1 MAMMPCKECGHQIS
15 DRAASC
21 PSCGAPVATPVVRH
35 KPRFKRIVAAVLL
48 LVGIGAVIWMLLPHS
63 AREQVTGLARGATH
77 DGTPAKPHDNAAPT
91 PVATKAPDLP
101 PPLYSTTAEQL
112 YQDYSANVVATQSR
126 IGGRR
131 IRISGNVTEI
141 DEDDA
146 GHPLVKMWSGNP
158 PAGSAE
164 FRLNDDQKAA
174 AAELV
179 KGQAVDIECGR
190 MQHAPTGPEGSG
202 CSLVPVDLGVQQAYL
217 AVAVSEDHGQAPIY
231 IVGPMPRSTCLTR
244 SDTVSAQ
251 LAGNIPGA
259 HIVSKQCS
267 ATAQENLPS
276 GGCRLDS
283 SMSAVPDMP
292 AAHLWKYECVMPDTG
307 IRPAKA
313 SAKESRAPR
322 KVAVP
327 TRRPTAES
335 DSSGEWAEALPPMFT
350 PVAEA
355 PSASSA
361 PAVATAAPAAAA
373 SIAAAAPATD
383 SSVGVAVQ
391 APPTQAALAIPDVGP
406 ATPIVAGTASPV
418 SSATPAPAPA
428 AAANAAD
435 ASPTPSELISVKA
448 KDPGAAD
455 HIASYCNNA
464 TAAAANHDVV
474 AAGCRRDEVAAWNRM
489 VVQNEFPSL
498 DDASRQ
504 KCSQAP
510 FPDSYVAKEVCAK
523 YQLRVN

>member
-1 MAMMPCKECGHQIS
+1 MTWG
-15 DRAASC
+15 AA
-21 PSCGAPVATPVVRH
+21 H
-35 KPRFKRIVAAVLL
+35 
-48 LVGIGAVIWMLLPHS
+48 
-63 AREQVTGLARGATH
+63 
-77 DGTPAKPHDNAAPT
+77 NAAPGT
-91 PVATKAPDLP
+91 PHEDVAVPVAAKPTDAP

-126 IGGRR
+126 IGNRR

-146 GHPLVKMWSGNP
+146 GHPLVKLWSGNP
-158 PAGSAE
+158 PAAKAE
-164 FRLNDDQKAA
+164 FRLNNDQKAA

-179 KGQAVDIECGR
+179 KGQAVDVECSR
-190 MQHAPTGPEGSG
+190 MQHAASGPEGTG
-202 CSLVPVDLGVQQAYL
+202 CALVPVDSASQQAYL
-217 AVAVSEDHGQAPIY
+217 AVAVSEDKGQAPIY

-244 SDTVSAQ
+244 SETVSAQ
-251 LAGNIPGA
+251 VAGNIPGA

-267 ATAQENLPS
+267 ATAQENLPA
-276 GGCRLDS
+276 GGCRLDA

-292 AAHLWKYECVMPDTG
+292 AAHLWKYECAMPNALV
-307 IRPAKA
+307 RPAKA
-313 SAKESRAPR
+313 STKESRASR

-327 TRRPTAES
+327 TPRPTSES
-335 DSSGEWAEALPPMFT
+335 DAADGALADALPPMFT

-355 PSASSA
+355 PAATIVPVTESSA
-361 PAVATAAPAAAA
+361 LNSSVPEVSPPTPVVADSAAPVSAAAPTPA
-373 SIAAAAPATD
+373 PIAAA
-383 SSVGVAVQ
+383 
-391 APPTQAALAIPDVGP
+391 PD
-406 ATPIVAGTASPV
+406 
-418 SSATPAPAPA
+418 
-428 AAANAAD
+428 AAD
-435 ASPTPSELISVKA
+435 APSTFSELISVKA

-464 TAAAANHDVV
+464 TAAAANHDAV

>member
-1 MAMMPCKECGHQIS
+1 MAMMPCTECTHQIS
-15 DRAASC
+15 DRAVSC
-21 PSCGAPVATPVVRH
+21 PNCGAPVAAPVIVH
-35 KPRFKRIVAAVLL
+35 SQPRIKGVLAAVLL
-48 LVGIGAVIWMLLPHS
+48 LTGVGLGVWVLLPKSARDQVTSMTWGAAHNVTPSAPHDAAAVIPV
-63 AREQVTGLARGATH
+63 A
-77 DGTPAKPHDNAAPT
+77 AKPADA
-91 PVATKAPDLP
+91 P

-126 IGGRR
+126 IGNRR

-146 GHPLVKMWSGNP
+146 GHPLVKLWSGNP
-158 PAGSAE
+158 PTATAE
-164 FRLNDDQKAA
+164 FRLNNDQKAA

-179 KGQAVDIECGR
+179 KGQAVDVECAR
-190 MQHAPTGPEGSG
+190 VQHAASGPEGTG
-202 CSLVPVDLGVQQAYL
+202 CALVPVDSASQQAYL
-217 AVAVSEDHGQAPIY
+217 AVAVSEDKGQAPIY

-244 SDTVSAQ
+244 SDTVSAEV
-251 LAGNIPGA
+251 AGNIPGA

-267 ATAQENLPS
+267 ATARENLPT

-283 SMSAVPDMP
+283 SLSAVPDMP
-292 AAHLWKYECVMPDTG
+292 AAHLWKYECAMPDALV
-307 IRPAKA
+307 RSAKA
-313 SAKESRAPR
+313 STKESRASR

-327 TRRPTAES
+327 TPRPTRES
-335 DSSGEWAEALPPMFT
+335 DASADELADALPAMFT
-350 PVAEA
+350 PVVEA
-355 PSASSA
+355 RAATIAPMPESSPQNSSVPDVSPPTAIVADTATSVSA
-361 PAVATAAPAAAA
+361 AAPTPVPSAAA
-373 SIAAAAPATD
+373 S
-383 SSVGVAVQ
+383 
-391 APPTQAALAIPDVGP
+391 DVVD
-406 ATPIVAGTASPV
+406 TTA
-418 SSATPAPAPA
+418 
-428 AAANAAD
+428 
-435 ASPTPSELISVKA
+435 TPSELISVKA

-464 TAAAANHDVV
+464 TAAAANHDAV

>member
-1 MAMMPCKECGHQIS
+1 
-15 DRAASC
+15 
-21 PSCGAPVATPVVRH
+21 
-35 KPRFKRIVAAVLL
+35 VAAK
-48 LVGIGAVIWMLLPHS
+48 S
-63 AREQVTGLARGATH
+63 E
-77 DGTPAKPHDNAAPT
+77 
-91 PVATKAPDLP
+91 DLP

-126 IGGRR
+126 IGSRR
-131 IRISGNVTEI
+131 VRISGNVTEI

-146 GHPLVKMWSGNP
+146 GHPLVKLWSGNP
-158 PAGSAE
+158 PAASAE
-164 FRLNDDQKAA
+164 FRLSDDQKAA

-179 KGQAVDIECGR
+179 KGQSVDVECAR
-190 MQHAPTGPEGSG
+190 VQHAASGPQGTG
-202 CSLVPVDLGVQQAYL
+202 CALVPVDLGVQQAYL
-217 AVAVSEDHGQAPIY
+217 AVAVSEDKGQAPIY

-251 LAGNIPGA
+251 VAGNL

-283 SMSAVPDMP
+283 SMSAVPDLP
-292 AAHLWKYECVMPDTG
+292 SAHLWKYECAMPDTAA
-307 IRPAKA
+307 RPAKA
-313 SAKESRAPR
+313 SSRESRASR
-322 KVAVP
+322 KVALP
-327 TRRPTAES
+327 TPRPTAES
-335 DSSGEWAEALPPMFT
+335 DSSDELAEALPPMFT
-350 PVAEA
+350 PIAEA
-355 PSASSA
+355 PAATVA
-361 PAVATAAPAAAA
+361 PVAATATLAAAV
-373 SIAAAAPATD
+373 SPTAAAPN
-383 SSVGVAVQ
+383 SSAGMAI
-391 APPTQAALAIPDVGP
+391 QAASNIPDVSP
-406 ATPIVAGTASPV
+406 ATPIVAGTTSPV
-418 SSATPAPAPA
+418 SSAAPA
-428 AAANAAD
+428 AAADAATP
-435 ASPTPSELISVKA
+435 STPSELISVKA

-455 HIASYCNNA
+455 HIASYCDNA
-464 TAAAANHDVV
+464 TATAANHDAV